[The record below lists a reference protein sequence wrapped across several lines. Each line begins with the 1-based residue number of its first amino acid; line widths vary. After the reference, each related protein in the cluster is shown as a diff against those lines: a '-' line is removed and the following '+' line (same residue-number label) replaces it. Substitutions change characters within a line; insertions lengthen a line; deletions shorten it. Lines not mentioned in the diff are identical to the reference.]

1 MRTYNYLSNE
11 LPRELIELYS
21 DIEQNV
27 LRVIVK
33 ELKKGTPPEEVF
45 AKIQD
50 KVKGKEKRAEEVLAM
65 IFADSK
71 KKAVKD
77 GKKDFDK
84 DEQNEPVDN
93 NNANSL
99 IAPMVIAGMGILAE
113 LNKKIINSAMNEY
126 SQDYIQTRNERQKS
140 ALSGFSGGFDELQRI
155 YKKLANK
162 GISIYE
168 SFGGGKGRNYSIEN
182 VIRRDVMYKVNQ
194 ANAKVNKE
202 NFNKSSAK
210 FIETSSHPTARTW
223 NKYMKH
229 PYEDH
234 SSWQGKVFYSRDGE
248 KVEGYEEF
256 ESTCGYGELLGIGG
270 INCYHQFEM
279 NYTGDSSA
287 TQYSEKE
294 VERQYALSQEQ
305 RQYERAIR
313 QLKSAR
319 AVYESAGDE
328 QMTKQLN
335 KSISMATSR
344 LRNFCET
351 NGLKY
356 YNWRT
361 QI

>member
-21 DIEQNV
+21 DIEQDV
-27 LRVIVK
+27 LKVIVK
-33 ELKKGTPPEEVF
+33 ELKKGTAPVDVF
-45 AKIQD
+45 TKIQD
-50 KVKGKEKRAEEVLAM
+50 KVKGREEQVKQVLSI

-77 GKKDFDK
+77 GKKDFKQEETDA
-84 DEQNEPVDN
+84 QAVDN
-93 NNANSL
+93 NYANAL
-99 IAPMVIAGMGILAE
+99 IEPMIVAGLNILDN
-113 LNKKIINSAMNEY
+113 LDKRIINNAMNEY
-126 SQDYIQTRNERQKS
+126 TNDYLYLK
-140 ALSGFSGGFDELQRI
+140 SGFESGLDKLQEI
-155 YKKLANK
+155 YGKLAKN
-162 GISIYE
+162 GITIYE
-168 SFGGGKGRNYSIEN
+168 SFGGGKSRNYSIEN

-210 FIETSSHPTARTW
+210 FIEVSSHPTARTW
-223 NKYMKH
+223 NKYMKY

-234 SSWQGKVFYSRDGE
+234 SSWQGKCYYSRDGE

-256 ESTCGYGELLGIGG
+256 EKTCGYGELLGIGG

-279 NYTGDSSA
+279 NYTGKPVA
-287 TQYSEKE
+287 KQYSDEE
-294 VERQYALSQEQ
+294 VEKQYALSQEQ
-305 RQYERAIR
+305 RAYERAIR

-335 KSISMATSR
+335 SNIRLATSK
-344 LRNFCET
+344 LKTFCEK
-351 NGLKY
+351 NNLKY